1 MPFYWSDK
9 EVKTMLATKTD
20 SEKVALEQA
29 LRRVESEVD
38 PVLKTLWERVRRQ
51 GPRREPAST
60 AAASEEKTRF
70 RRD

>member
-1 MPFYWSDK
+1 
-9 EVKTMLATKTD
+9 MLATKTD

-38 PVLKTLWERVRRQ
+38 PVLKALWERVRRQ
-51 GPRREPAST
+51 GPGREPAPT
-60 AAASEEKTRF
+60 AAASEEKARF